1 MYMHNLT
8 ITETERKTL
17 KNAWL
22 RYFNDQLFEEG
33 LITDDKNAKQPRP
46 CFLEKP
52 YPCFKRAWMVYSRSQ
67 EKLLAQ
73 PS

>member
-33 LITDDKNAKQPRP
+33 LITEEEKNHVAGKITEQTT
-46 CFLEKP
+46 
-52 YPCFKRAWMVYSRSQ
+52 Q
-67 EKLLAQ
+67 HG
-73 PS
+73 